1 MEGKIIKHF
10 WKKPHT
16 IVVVAGR
23 ETNMEKINSDNNC
36 QRPEGRVRDYDQTDL
51 SCFVNVRLPGERQ
64 RVRGLPG
71 PPFPGF

>member
-1 MEGKIIKHF
+1 ME
-10 WKKPHT
+10 T
-16 IVVVAGR
+16 
-23 ETNMEKINSDNNC
+23 INSDNNC

-71 PPFPGF
+71 PPFPEF